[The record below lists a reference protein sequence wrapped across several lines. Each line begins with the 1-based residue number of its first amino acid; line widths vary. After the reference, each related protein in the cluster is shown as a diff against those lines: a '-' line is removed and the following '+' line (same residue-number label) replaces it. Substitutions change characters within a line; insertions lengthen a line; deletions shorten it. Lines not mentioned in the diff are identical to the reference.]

1 MRRMVRA
8 LIIGLAVA
16 VAGPALAH
24 ESGKHARGT
33 VKEISAT
40 RLVVTTADGHDAAF
54 AVNAETRFRRGD
66 SPAGR
71 EDVRVG
77 ERAVVHGTQAG
88 DGVAATDVRLSP
100 VKK

>member
-1 MRRMVRA
+1 MRRMIRA
-8 LIIGLAVA
+8 LIIGLTIA

-24 ESGKHARGT
+24 ENGKHARGT

-54 AVNAETRFRRGD
+54 TLNAETRFRRGD
-66 SPAGR
+66 APASR
-71 EDVRVG
+71 QDVQVG
-77 ERAVVHGTQAG
+77 ERAVVHGTGA
-88 DGVAATDVRLSP
+88 DGAAAEVRLSP